1 MNKQLIIKW
10 CKRVGIAIAS
20 AVTIL
25 LLYVLSYYIHEEYY
39 IPHRIESLYQE
50 GLENPDKAENN
61 IKQLL
66 KENGEDPET
75 KALNLMKFY
84 ANKKEL
90 WAQTMLEKYNEEHN
104 ITLNSNI
111 PINKHIW
118 GITLSR
124 STKRN
129 VYNYLDSKGLWY
141 QDYSNENYIQ
151 SQSDFEFAGVYWNC
165 IDYYFINN
173 RVSAIVFRCRGKES
187 KLEEYYYKLRNMITK
202 KYTISKI
209 TKSSKDNEYQ
219 PQFSI
224 KDTHTL
230 IQIKL
235 YYYSDNS
242 SKEELYFKYTDLIAE
257 KKKEAY
263 NIDDI

>member
-1 MNKQLIIKW
+1 MNKQFIAKW
-10 CKRVGIAIAS
+10 LKRLGIVIAS
-20 AVTIL
+20 AVGTFF
-25 LLYVLSYYIHEEYY
+25 LYALSYYVYEDYY
-39 IPHRIESLYQE
+39 IPHHIESLYQE
-50 GLENPDKAENN
+50 GLNNPDKAEDN

-66 KENGEDPET
+66 KEYGESPQT

-90 WAQTMLEKYNEEHN
+90 WAQTMLEKYNEEHK

-124 STKRN
+124 STKQD
-129 VYNYLDSKGLWY
+129 VCNYLDSKGLYY
-141 QDYSNENYIQ
+141 QDYSNEYCIQ
-151 SQSDFEFAGVYWNC
+151 YQNDFEFAGIYWNC

-173 RVSAIVFRCRGKES
+173 IVSVIVFRCRGDES
-187 KLEEYYYKLRNMITK
+187 KLKEYYYNLRNIIAK
-202 KYTISKI
+202 KYTISK
-209 TKSSKDNEYQ
+209 TVKSSKDNEYK

-224 KDTHTL
+224 KDAHTL

-235 YYYSDNS
+235 YHYSDNLS
-242 SKEELYFKYTDLIAE
+242 EYELYFKYTDLIAE